1 MDYDTVL
8 CLMPMV
14 LLGSMVGVLL
24 NKILPSVV
32 VIVGLTLILAYMSYK
47 TTKRYKT
54 VVKKEKEKEEAE

>member
-1 MDYDTVL
+1 
-8 CLMPMV
+8 MPMV